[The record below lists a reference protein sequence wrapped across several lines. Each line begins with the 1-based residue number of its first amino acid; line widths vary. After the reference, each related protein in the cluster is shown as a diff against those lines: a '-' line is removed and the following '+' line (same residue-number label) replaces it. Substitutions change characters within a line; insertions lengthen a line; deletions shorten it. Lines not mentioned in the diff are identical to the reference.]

1 MIKIA
6 NAPCSWGVLEFED
19 KGSSPGYRQVLDE
32 IASTGYVGTEL
43 GDWGFMP
50 TGPGELRAELGGRDL
65 GMVGAFVTTRLVDSR
80 SYGESR
86 ERAVATARLLAAVA
100 AVPPPVI
107 VLSDEPTAD
116 PHRARAAGRVTP
128 NLSLPAEWWQEAAD
142 GINQIARAVR
152 EETGLRTVF
161 HHHCATFVETPQE
174 IDVLM
179 QATDPA
185 LVGLCLD
192 TGHATYG
199 GGSPLDLLERH
210 RDRIWHVHFKDCEP
224 EVAARARQ
232 EEWDYQ
238 TALRHGVFCEL
249 GKGSVDFGTLLRA
262 LEGSGY
268 DGWIVVE
275 QDVLPGMGA
284 PAESARRNR
293 MFLREVGI

>member
-1 MIKIA
+1 MIKVA

-50 TGPGELRAELGGRDL
+50 TGPEELRAELGGRDL

-80 SYGESR
+80 SYSGSR
-86 ERAVATARLLAAVA
+86 ERAATTAKLLAAVA
-100 AVPPPVI
+100 AAPPPVI

-128 NLSLPAEWWQEAAD
+128 NLGFPAEWWQEAAD

-152 EETGLRTVF
+152 DETGLRTVF

-174 IDVLM
+174 IDALM

-224 EVAARARQ
+224 DVAARARQ

-249 GKGSVDFGTLLRA
+249 GKGSVDFRTLLRT
-262 LEGSGY
+262 LERSGY

-284 PAESARRNR
+284 PADSAGRNR
-293 MFLREVGI
+293 RYLREIGI